1 MSDEESEYVTLV
13 SCDGFEFVVKRSA
26 AVISGTIKRMLNPRS
41 TSLHEEPEHELT
53 FADRFQE
60 VLTNRCVFGELK

>member
-26 AVISGTIKRMLNPRS
+26 AVISDTIKRMLNPRS
-41 TSLHEEPEHELT
+41 TCLEAMARE
-53 FADRFQE
+53 
-60 VLTNRCVFGELK
+60 G